1 MEKLEKKL
9 KAKECNDQNSLEF
22 QVSYFEDFFMG
33 QHKNKFILDQ
43 KSDISESADLF
54 YGIDSSKKFQS

>member
-9 KAKECNDQNSLEF
+9 KAKEYNDQNSLEF

-33 QHKNKFILDQ
+33 QHKNKFILD
-43 KSDISESADLF
+43 
-54 YGIDSSKKFQS
+54 